1 MTGWRWE
8 TGSAAECRPSLL
20 LKRISAP
27 SASSSRLATALTQAA
42 VCPAPPG
49 TSETASVAPVASS
62 APGASSAY
70 FSQRE
75 LLNIAL
81 VSKIATQMTTN
92 LVA

>member
-1 MTGWRWE
+1 MALGDGER
-8 TGSAAECRPSLL
+8 CRVSPSLL
-20 LKRISAP
+20 PKRISAP
-27 SASSSRLATALTQAA
+27 SASPSPLATALTQAA
-42 VCPAPPG
+42 VCPAPG

-70 FSQRE
+70 FSQKE